1 MSLFSAFTLMISGN
15 SLKKIGFL
23 TLAIAMAIGA
33 PAAANAQA
41 TIDVA
46 AREAIVVDY
55 DTGAVLFTKDA
66 DVPVHPAS
74 MSKLMTLYMLFD
86 RLKSGE
92 LSLDDT
98 FPVTET
104 AWAMNEGSTM
114 FVDIGEQVKIED
126 LIRGVIVQSG
136 NDACFVIAEG
146 LAGSEAAFAE
156 SMNAKAKEL
165 GLNSSHF
172 VNSHGLE
179 DPNHQMTVRDIA
191 TLSAALIRDFPDYYH
206 YFGELTF
213 VHNGI
218 EQGNR
223 NPLLYRNIGVDG
235 LKTGHLTVSGYG
247 LAASALRNGRRIIVV
262 AHGMESMQARA
273 DEVAKLVEWAYRE
286 FDNYKLAS
294 AGAVLEDA
302 PVWLGEAETVPM
314 VLGSD
319 LVITLPRGQREQ
331 LQATAV
337 MAGPVAAPV
346 VAGQEIGT
354 LVITIPGVEPIERP
368 LLAGADVPELGL
380 MGRVMAALRHMVMGD
395 GTAAPEEPVD
405 EPADEATQS

>member
-1 MSLFSAFTLMISGN
+1 MSLCSFSSLARKHTWFTKN
-15 SLKKIGFL
+15 SIFAVVC
-23 TLAIAMAIGA
+23 AIATLLPV
-33 PAAANAQA
+33 PAGAQA

-55 DTGAVLFTKDA
+55 DTGAVLFEKNA
-66 DVPVHPAS
+66 DLLVHPAS

-98 FPVTET
+98 FPVSET

-114 FVDIGEQVKIED
+114 FVDIGETLKIED
-126 LIRGVIVQSG
+126 LIRGIVVQSG
-136 NDACFVIAEG
+136 NDACFVVAEG

-165 GLNSSHF
+165 GLSSSHF
-172 VNSHGLE
+172 ANSHGLE
-179 DPNHQMTVRDIA
+179 DPDHQMTVRDIA

-206 YFGELTF
+206 YFSELTF

-223 NPLLYRNIGVDG
+223 NPLLYRNMGVDG
-235 LKTGHLTVSGYG
+235 LKTGHLSVSGYG
-247 LAASALRNGRRIIVV
+247 LAASALRNGRRVIVV

-273 DEVAKLVEWAYRE
+273 DEVAKLIEWAYRE

-294 AGAVLEDA
+294 AGTALEDA
-302 PVWLGEAETVPM
+302 PVWLGEVETVPM

-319 LVITLPRGQREQ
+319 LIVTLPRGKRDQ
-331 LQATAV
+331 LEAKAV
-337 MAGPVAAPV
+337 LTGAVAAPV

-354 LVITIPGVEPIERP
+354 LVVTIPGVSTIERP

-380 MGRVMAALRHMVMGD
+380 MGRVMAVLKHMVFGD
-395 GTAAPEEPVD
+395 PAATPEEPA
-405 EPADEATQS
+405 ADEAAQS

>member
-1 MSLFSAFTLMISGN
+1 MLHFFENTLISSRIRLIWLVFSTFLAGVAMLMPAS
-15 SLKKIGFL
+15 
-23 TLAIAMAIGA
+23 AGA
-33 PAAANAQA
+33 QT

-55 DTGAVLFTKDA
+55 DTGAVLFEKNA
-66 DVPVHPAS
+66 DQLVHPAS

-114 FVDIGEQVKIED
+114 FVDIGEELKIED
-126 LIRGVIVQSG
+126 LIRGIVVQSG
-136 NDACFVIAEG
+136 NDACFVVAEG

-156 SMNAKAKEL
+156 AMNVKGREL

-223 NPLLYRNIGVDG
+223 NPLLYRNMGVDG
-235 LKTGHLTVSGYG
+235 LKTGHLGVSGYG
-247 LAASALRNGRRIIVV
+247 LAASALRNGRRVIVV
-262 AHGMESMQARA
+262 AHGMESMQERA
-273 DEVAKLVEWAYRE
+273 DETAKMIEWAYRE
-286 FDNYKLAS
+286 FENYRLAS

-319 LVITLPRGQREQ
+319 LIVTLPHGKREQ
-331 LQATAV
+331 LEAKAV
-337 MAGPVAAPV
+337 LAGPVAAPV

-354 LVITIPGVEPIERP
+354 LIVTIPGVSPIERP
-368 LLAGADVPELGL
+368 LFAGADVPELGL
-380 MGRVMAALRHMVMGD
+380 VGRVMAALKHMVFGD
-395 GTAAPEEPVD
+395 PSAAPA
-405 EPADEATQS
+405 EPAAAEATQS

>member
-1 MSLFSAFTLMISGN
+1 MPVSSSFKSIIDDNRLN
-15 SLKKIGFL
+15 
-23 TLAIAMAIGA
+23 TLAFMALFLVSAVAI
-33 PAAANAQA
+33 PTAARAQA

-55 DTGAVLFTKDA
+55 DTGAVLFEKDA
-66 DVPVHPAS
+66 DMPVHPAS

-86 RLKSGE
+86 RLKAGE

-98 FPVTET
+98 FPVTEA

-114 FVDIGEQVKIED
+114 FVDIGERLKIED
-126 LIRGVIVQSG
+126 LIRGIIVQSG
-136 NDACFVIAEG
+136 NDACFVVAEG

-156 SMNAKAKEL
+156 AMNAKAKEI
-165 GLNSSHF
+165 GLDSSHF

-206 YFGELTF
+206 YFAELTF

-223 NPLLYRNIGVDG
+223 NPLLYRNMGVDG
-235 LKTGHLTVSGYG
+235 LKTGHLSVSGFG
-247 LAASALRNGRRIIVV
+247 LAASALRNGRRVIVV

-273 DEVAKLVEWAYRE
+273 DEVAKLIEWAYRE

-294 AGAVLEDA
+294 AGAVLEVA
-302 PVWLGEAETVPM
+302 PVWLGDAETVPM

-331 LQATAV
+331 LEAKAV
-337 MAGPVAAPV
+337 LAGPVAAPV

-354 LVITIPGVEPIERP
+354 LIVTVPGVSPIERP
-368 LLAGADVPELGL
+368 LLAGAGVPELGL
-380 MGRVMAALRHMVMGD
+380 LGRVMAALKHMVLGNES
-395 GTAAPEEPVD
+395 AAPEEPAA
-405 EPADEATQS
+405 EEATQS

>member
-1 MSLFSAFTLMISGN
+1 MFIP
-15 SLKKIGFL
+15 
-23 TLAIAMAIGA
+23 AMAGA
-33 PAAANAQA
+33 QG

-46 AREAIVVDY
+46 AREVIVVDY
-55 DTGAVLFTKDA
+55 DTGAVLFEKNADA
-66 DVPVHPAS
+66 LVHPAS

-86 RLKSGE
+86 RLKGGE

-114 FVDIGEQVKIED
+114 FVDIGEELKIED
-126 LIRGVIVQSG
+126 LIRGIVVQSG
-136 NDACFVIAEG
+136 NDACFVVAEG

-156 SMNAKAKEL
+156 TMNAKASEL
-165 GLNSSHF
+165 GLDGSHF
-172 VNSHGLE
+172 VNSHGLQ

-191 TLSAALIRDFPDYYH
+191 ALSAALIRDFPDYYH

-223 NPLLYRNIGVDG
+223 NPLLYRNMGVDG
-235 LKTGHLTVSGYG
+235 LKTGHLGVSGYG
-247 LAASALRNGRRIIVV
+247 LAASVLRNGRRVIVV
-262 AHGMESMQARA
+262 AHGMESMQTRA
-273 DEVAKLVEWAYRE
+273 DETAKLIEWAYRE

-319 LVITLPRGQREQ
+319 LIITLPRGMREQ
-331 LQATAV
+331 LEAKAV
-337 MAGPVAAPV
+337 LTGPVAAPV
-346 VAGQEIGT
+346 MVGQEIGT
-354 LVITIPGVEPIERP
+354 LIVTIPGVSPIERP
-368 LLAGADVPELGL
+368 LFAGADVPELGL
-380 MGRVMAALRHMVMGD
+380 MGRVMTVLKHMVFGD
-395 GTAAPEEPVD
+395 SSAAPVEPTT
-405 EPADEATQS
+405 EGAAQS

>member
-1 MSLFSAFTLMISGN
+1 MSRTFTFTLTVSHNHLMK
-15 SLKKIGFL
+15 LGFIA
-23 TLAIAMAIGA
+23 LATAVAFAA
-33 PAAANAQA
+33 PTSAHAQA
-41 TIDVA
+41 MIDVA

-55 DTGAVLFTKDA
+55 DTGAVLLDKDA
-66 DVPVHPAS
+66 DMPVHPAS

-126 LIRGVIVQSG
+126 LIRGIIVQSG
-136 NDACFVIAEG
+136 NDACFVVAEG

-156 SMNAKAKEL
+156 AMNAKAKEL

-179 DPNHQMTVRDIA
+179 DPSHQMTVHDIA

-235 LKTGHLTVSGYG
+235 LKTGHLSVSGYG
-247 LAASALRNGRRIIVV
+247 LAASALRNGRRVIVV

-273 DEVAKLVEWAYRE
+273 DEVAKLIEWAYRE

-302 PVWLGEAETVPM
+302 PVWLGEEETVPM

-331 LQATAV
+331 LEAKAV
-337 MAGPVAAPV
+337 LAGPVAAPV

-354 LVITIPGVEPIERP
+354 LIVTIPGVSPIERP

-380 MGRVMAALRHMVMGD
+380 LGRVMAALKHMVLGD
-395 GTAAPEEPVD
+395 EPAAPEEPA
-405 EPADEATQS
+405 ADEATQS

>member
-1 MSLFSAFTLMISGN
+1 MSRTFTFTLTVSYNYLMK
-15 SLKKIGFL
+15 LVFVA
-23 TLAIAMAIGA
+23 LATAVAFAA
-33 PAAANAQA
+33 PTAANAQA

-55 DTGAVLFTKDA
+55 DTGAILFDKDA
-66 DVPVHPAS
+66 DMPVHPAS

-92 LSLDDT
+92 LSLDDS

-126 LIRGVIVQSG
+126 LIRGIIVQSG
-136 NDACFVIAEG
+136 NDACFVVAEG

-156 SMNAKAKEL
+156 AMNAKAKEL

-179 DPNHQMTVRDIA
+179 DPNHQMTVHDIA

-235 LKTGHLTVSGYG
+235 LKTGHLSVSGYG
-247 LAASALRNGRRIIVV
+247 LAASALRNGRRVIVV

-273 DEVAKLVEWAYRE
+273 DEVAKLIEWAYRE

-302 PVWLGEAETVPM
+302 PVWLGEEETVPM

-331 LQATAV
+331 LEAKAV
-337 MAGPVAAPV
+337 LAGPVAAPV

-354 LVITIPGVEPIERP
+354 LIVTIPGVSPIERP

-380 MGRVMAALRHMVMGD
+380 LGRVMAALKHMVLGD
-395 GTAAPEEPVD
+395 EPSAPEVPA
-405 EPADEATQS
+405 ADEATQS